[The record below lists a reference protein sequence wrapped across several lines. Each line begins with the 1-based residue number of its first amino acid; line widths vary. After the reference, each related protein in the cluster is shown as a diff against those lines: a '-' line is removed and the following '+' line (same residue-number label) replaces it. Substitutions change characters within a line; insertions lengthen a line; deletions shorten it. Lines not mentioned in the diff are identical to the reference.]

1 MQGNKKTNP
10 VRIIIYAIFTIGVIA
25 TLVYPI
31 YLKGHQ
37 EQQSIGEVAAED
49 IHAPY
54 TLTYESSILTEQAKD
69 TAANDVPPIY
79 QSVDPSIA
87 RQQIERLQIILNHI
101 NLVRQDSYASTEQ
114 KINDINKVPEITLGE
129 ESITEILSLNGT
141 GWQLVQQESIIVL
154 EQVMRKTIREGETSL
169 AVAQI
174 PPIISYTLSESLALT
189 LTELISP
196 LVTANSLY
204 NQIATNEA
212 VQNARNLVVPV
223 KTTYVA
229 GQTIINQGE
238 VISNLTWEALDHFN
252 LLQISD
258 LTRDMVSASLLG
270 VLASSIIIL
279 AIQIQSGSI
288 LKRNFAQFLLLTF
301 FLLYLIIARI
311 AIPEHTILP
320 YLFPIAGFALS
331 ITGIFSST
339 IGFITGIILSI
350 LTAYNLPMEMDLT
363 IFYFLTTIIGLL
375 TIGSGRRVTSFITT
389 GLWIGLIG
397 SIVIISYR
405 LPLANSD
412 WFGII
417 TLCFS
422 AIVYGIAA
430 AGLALIMRFLLG
442 KALGVIT
449 PLELLDLSRPD
460 HPLLQQLM
468 RTAPGTYQHSL
479 QVANLAE
486 QAAESIGADP
496 LLTRVG
502 ALFHDIGKSEA
513 PAFFIENQIPGQQ
526 NPHELVSPLE
536 SSKTIQ
542 NHVILGI
549 ELAKDYNLPPQI
561 QNFILEHH
569 GTMITRYQ
577 YITAM
582 NESEHPDDIND
593 KDFQYPGP
601 APMSKETAL
610 VMLADGCEARF
621 RAELPD
627 TEETLI
633 ELISSQIEYGREEG
647 QLINTDLTLNDL
659 EVIKKSFVRT
669 LKNMQHLRI
678 KYPKL
683 EGRNSEE

>member
-1 MQGNKKTNP
+1 MQGIKKTNP

-25 TLVYPI
+25 TLVYPV
-31 YLKGHQ
+31 YLKGYQ
-37 EQQSIGEVAAED
+37 EQQSIGGVSTED

-54 TLTYESSILTEQAKD
+54 TLTYESSILTEQAKAA
-69 TAANDVPPIY
+69 AANEVPPIY

-101 NLVRQDSYASTEQ
+101 NLIRQDSYASIEQ
-114 KINDINKVPEITLGE
+114 KINDINKVPEITLHE

-141 GWQLVQQESIIVL
+141 DWQLLQQESIIVL

-204 NQIATNEA
+204 NQAATNEA
-212 VQNARNLVVPV
+212 IQNARELVPPV

-238 VISNLTWEALDHFN
+238 VISNLTWEALDHYN

-258 LTRDMVSASLLG
+258 LTRDMVSAGLLG
-270 VLASSIIIL
+270 ALASSLIIL
-279 AIQIQSGSI
+279 AIQIQPESI

-301 FLLYLIIARI
+301 FLLYLIIAKI

-350 LTAYNLPMEMDLT
+350 LAAYNLPMEMDLT

-430 AGLALIMRFLLG
+430 AGLALIMRFLFG

-513 PAFFIENQIPGQQ
+513 PAFFIENQISGQQ
-526 NPHELVSPLE
+526 NPHELLSPLE

-542 NHVILGI
+542 NHVILGV
-549 ELAKDYNLPPQI
+549 ELAKEYNLPPQI

-569 GTMITRYQ
+569 GTTITRYQ

-582 NESEHPDDIND
+582 NESEHPEEIND

-601 APMSKETAL
+601 APSSKETAL

-627 TEETLI
+627 TEEALN
-633 ELISSQIEYGREEG
+633 ELIASQIEYRREEG
-647 QLINTDLTLNDL
+647 QLINTDLTFKDL

-678 KYPKL
+678 MYPKL
-683 EGRNSEE
+683 EGRDSEE